1 MNDGQDFDKYSLW
14 SKANDR
20 QYSFRPDNFY
30 YSIGKY
36 SGEFFLKNDT
46 LIPTE
51 FIPITGTL
59 FKLRSLVVTPEGNE
73 YVFNASETTGLTSS
87 HIKQP
92 KYVSTYYIKSIVSPN
107 RTDTIYLSTEWC
119 IQHHNILF
127 LRRLFQDKQER
138 SRLWY

>member
-1 MNDGQDFDKYSLW
+1 MLNKLKEEKLFSSITIGISEPGNSIQQFPKLNKQIQYCFSY
-14 SKANDR
+14 KASDIV
-20 QYSFRPDNFY
+20 S
-30 YSIGKY
+30 
-36 SGEFFLKNDT
+36 
-46 LIPTE
+46 
-51 FIPITGTL
+51 
-59 FKLRSLVVTPEGNE
+59 PEGNV
-73 YVFNASETTGLTSS
+73 YLFNASETTNLTSS
-87 HIKQP
+87 YTKQP